1 MQCELGLR
9 RCCALSASCRQEKY
23 DHATQEDAQKNRSV
37 LMLIDAAAAT
47 ATGFS
52 QSHLLCI
59 TQQDVVSSLSY
70 IIIHK

>member
-9 RCCALSASCRQEKY
+9 RCCALPASCRQEKY
-23 DHATQEDAQKNRSV
+23 DHATQKDAQKNRSV

-52 QSHLLCI
+52 QSHLLPDLYTTRCY
-59 TQQDVVSSLSY
+59 VLS
-70 IIIHK
+70 IIL